1 MSGEKAKSEA
11 PGGAK
16 AEDAPQEKDKPR
28 KKAEKAPRDP
38 LKVRAEAI
46 AAAVAG
52 AIALPLIV
60 VGAMAL
66 KDAVVRAD
74 EAPLR
79 SLFGDERYEALVAG
93 EGGFPHYL
101 GEDRLAPDF
110 TLRTADGGSWRME
123 DQRGKVV
130 IMNFWSIT
138 CPPCIEE
145 MPSLELLA
153 HMAEEWDDVEVVAV
167 STDEGP
173 EAVAEVVPDNPRLT
187 HLFDPDKRVVKEM
200 FGTELYPETWII
212 DPRGVVRFRYD
223 GARDWSSPLIL
234 DLVEQFR

>member
-1 MSGEKAKSEA
+1 MSDESEDTGATEASRGKKKKRKAIE
-11 PGGAK
+11 PEQLK
-16 AEDAPQEKDKPR
+16 AEGIAAAIAGAVALPLLVVGALALNDAI
-28 KKAEKAPRDP
+28 
-38 LKVRAEAI
+38 VRAE
-46 AAAVAG
+46 
-52 AIALPLIV
+52 
-60 VGAMAL
+60 
-66 KDAVVRAD
+66 

-79 SLFGDERYEALVAG
+79 SLFGDERYEELAAG

-101 GEDRLAPDF
+101 GSDRLAPDF
-110 TLRTADGGSWRME
+110 TLETADGGTWRME

-173 EAVAEVVPDNPRLT
+173 EAVAEVVPDDPRLT
-187 HLFDPDKRVVKEM
+187 HLFDPNKEVVEGM

-212 DPRGVVRFRYD
+212 DPRGVVRFRFD

>member
-1 MSGEKAKSEA
+1 MSDEESESAEESEA
-11 PGGAK
+11 PEKKKRKAIEPEQIK
-16 AEDAPQEKDKPR
+16 AEGIAAVIAGTVALPLLVVGAFALNDAI
-28 KKAEKAPRDP
+28 
-38 LKVRAEAI
+38 VRAE
-46 AAAVAG
+46 
-52 AIALPLIV
+52 
-60 VGAMAL
+60 
-66 KDAVVRAD
+66 

-79 SLFGDERYEALVAG
+79 SLLGDERYEELTAG

-101 GEDRLAPDF
+101 GSDRLAPDF
-110 TLRTADGGSWRME
+110 TVETADGGTWRME

-130 IMNFWSIT
+130 IMNFWSET
-138 CPPCIEE
+138 CQPCLEE

-153 HMAEEWDDVEVVAV
+153 HMAEEWEDVEVVAI

-173 EAVAEVVPDNPRLT
+173 EAVAEHLPENPRLT
-187 HLFDPDKRVVKEM
+187 HLFDPDKRVVQGM

-234 DLVEQFR
+234 DLVERFR

>member
-1 MSGEKAKSEA
+1 MSDDEKGDAEA
-11 PGGAK
+11 STKKKRKRGPKEPGQLQAELLAALLAGAVAIPLLVIGALAIK
-16 AEDAPQEKDKPR
+16 DA
-28 KKAEKAPRDP
+28 
-38 LKVRAEAI
+38 LVRAEQ
-46 AAAVAG
+46 
-52 AIALPLIV
+52 
-60 VGAMAL
+60 
-66 KDAVVRAD
+66 
-74 EAPLR
+74 APLR
-79 SLFGDERYEALVAG
+79 SLVGDERYEELAAG

-101 GEDRLAPDF
+101 GKDRLAPDF
-110 TLRTADGGSWRME
+110 TLQTADGGTWRME

-153 HMAEEWDDVEVVAV
+153 HMAEEWEDVEVVAI

-173 EAVAEVVPDNPRLT
+173 EAVAEVVPEDPRLT
-187 HLFDPDKRVVKEM
+187 HLFDPDKRVVQGM

-223 GARDWSSPLIL
+223 GARDWSSPIIL
-234 DLVEQFR
+234 DLIEQFR